1 MSWQYN
7 RYYSLVL
14 QGIPIEILTFSS
26 KYSFSIFC
34 LVMSSFQ
41 VVFDSNHKVFHYK
54 HHGYTKYDLDRL
66 FANSR
71 EMRFKNLDDAK
82 LMIEFI
88 NRGGKNIKVYQK
100 DNVLY
105 CTCKNYENYPFL

>member
-1 MSWQYN
+1 
-7 RYYSLVL
+7 
-14 QGIPIEILTFSS
+14 
-26 KYSFSIFC
+26 
-34 LVMSSFQ
+34 MSSFQ

-88 NRGGKNIKVYQK
+88 NRGGENIKVYQK

-105 CTCKNYENYPFL
+105 CTCKDYENYPFFIKIVDGTKTESKSKSC